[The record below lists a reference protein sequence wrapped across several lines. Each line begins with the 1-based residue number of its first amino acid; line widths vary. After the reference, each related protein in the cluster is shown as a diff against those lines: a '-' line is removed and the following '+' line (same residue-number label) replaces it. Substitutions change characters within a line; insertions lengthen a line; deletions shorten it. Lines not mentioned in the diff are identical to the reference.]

1 MAQDFV
7 IEYSHSYDMY
17 GRNLRKGQRNYV
29 PISDVYVVDEG
40 FIENMDSSFQY
51 DKESDTSNYE
61 KSDQSNLYP
70 GDFMSPGEIIYSKN
84 KLFSVLLT
92 NDYDLLIVC
101 HDCEN
106 NEDKIICN
114 SNTYVGDLSS

>member
-40 FIENMDSSFQY
+40 LWRIWILLQY

-61 KSDQSNLYP
+61 KSDIPTTNYFLY
-70 GDFMSPGEIIYSKN
+70 
-84 KLFSVLLT
+84 
-92 NDYDLLIVC
+92 C
-101 HDCEN
+101 
-106 NEDKIICN
+106 
-114 SNTYVGDLSS
+114 

>member
-40 FIENMDSSFQY
+40 LWRIWILLQY

-61 KSDQSNLYP
+61 KIDQSNLYP
-70 GDFMSPGEIIYSKN
+70 GDFMTLGEIIYSNN

-92 NDYDLLIVC
+92 NDCELLIVC

-106 NEDKIICN
+106 NEDKIIWN